1 MFVEKP
7 RKTTAHDTQTHLH
20 DYKKAKYFV
29 KFFLLAR
36 RLLNISQDCV
46 TKPVLRHGAA
56 EKTGKAAGVTGL
68 ERVFEEDFMK
78 NRLIKLFTWC
88 MALCIALPEL
98 ALAAGGGK
106 IENVVIVADTRKF
119 TGWEAWWT
127 NLYNES
133 HLYFALLTMALIPVI
148 GVIFGVVADFFM
160 SMIGIDLKSRGNVG
174 H

>member
-1 MFVEKP
+1 
-7 RKTTAHDTQTHLH
+7 
-20 DYKKAKYFV
+20 
-29 KFFLLAR
+29 
-36 RLLNISQDCV
+36 
-46 TKPVLRHGAA
+46 
-56 EKTGKAAGVTGL
+56 
-68 ERVFEEDFMK
+68 MK
-78 NRLIKLFTWC
+78 NRLNKLFTWC
-88 MALCIALPEL
+88 MTLCIALPEL

-106 IENVVIVADTRKF
+106 VENVVIVADTRKF

-148 GVIFGVVADFFM
+148 GVLFGVVADFFM